1 MYKIILEK
9 DVEKFLWSHP
19 QLVEPFIQ
27 ALDILAINPF
37 KNTLDVK
44 RLKGARNSF
53 LRRLRINKY
62 RFIYE
67 VVEDKILIKFI
78 KAWSRGKIYKKI
90 Q

>member
-9 DVEKFLWSHP
+9 DVEKFLWKHP
-19 QLVEPFIQ
+19 QLIETFIQ

-37 KNTLDVK
+37 KNTLDIK
-44 RLKGARNSF
+44 RLKGQKNSF

-67 VVEDKILIKFI
+67 VVEDKILIRFI
-78 KAWSRGKIYKKI
+78 KAWSRGNMYKNSK
-90 Q
+90 